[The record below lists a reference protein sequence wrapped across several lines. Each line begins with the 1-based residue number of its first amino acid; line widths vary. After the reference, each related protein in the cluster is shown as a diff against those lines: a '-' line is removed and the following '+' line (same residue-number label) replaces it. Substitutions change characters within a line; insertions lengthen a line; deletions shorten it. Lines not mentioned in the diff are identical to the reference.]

1 MDPKTI
7 YKRVACP
14 DCGAPQGGQCRDRT
28 GGTFKPVKPH
38 RSRLDSA
45 DLWQRTTSPDGLT
58 PMRRE
63 EMIEEM
69 KSRGL
74 GRQQIGQHMQKI
86 TTGGKPEETYSAL
99 FSATKEG

>member
-7 YKRVACP
+7 YKRVSCP
-14 DCGAPQGGQCRDRT
+14 ECGAPQGGACRDRT

-38 RSRLDSA
+38 KSRLESA

-58 PMRRE
+58 PLRRE

-69 KSRGL
+69 KRLGL
-74 GRQQIGQHMQKI
+74 TRATVGKHMERVTKSGAPEAEWLRLLAEI
-86 TTGGKPEETYSAL
+86 T
-99 FSATKEG
+99 

>member
-7 YKRVACP
+7 YKRVSCP
-14 DCGAPQGGQCRDRT
+14 ECGAPQGGQCRDRT

-38 RSRLDSA
+38 AGRLDAA

-63 EMIEEM
+63 EMIETL
-69 KSRGL
+69 KDNGL
-74 GRQQIGQHMQKI
+74 KRQDIGRIMERI
-86 TTGGKPEETYSAL
+86 TTSGTPEEEFDRVMHGRAV
-99 FSATKEG
+99 